1 MPRTYTTSGVTLLGD
16 GEESGVWGQLTN
28 TNIQILD
35 RMISQAGTISLSGTT
50 HTLTIS
56 DGVLSDGQYG
66 VLVFGG
72 SPSGTNTVTIS
83 PNDAKRTFVVK
94 NSSGES
100 VVLTQGSG
108 GNVTVLDGRTA
119 IVYCD
124 GAGSGAAVVNVSD
137 ALVASTLSDIGA
149 LTPTDGNFIVGN
161 GSTWVT
167 ESGDTALAS
176 LGVTATATELNK
188 LDGVTWTLLDYNT
201 LTATAT
207 ELNKL
212 DGVTWTLLDY
222 NTLTASAAELNLL
235 DGKTLSGVD
244 SKIVTGNPGDAG
256 HLTRWDVNGDL
267 ISYGQATQV
276 ESQWEAGTATVETL
290 VSPAKIK
297 AAIEALSIPHVAS
310 AATTSGTSH
319 DLTGIPAGVNQIDVF
334 LDGVS
339 QTDIATN
346 GDLLIQ
352 LGTSG
357 GLVTSGYSSLSS
369 TYSATRSST
378 AGFIILNPG
387 ALATTNGVYRLRRLA
402 DGSDSWIMS
411 GEGRFGATA
420 GILDSWSNA
429 IDIGAVLTQVRLT
442 TVGGTP
448 TFDAGTVSIRCYY

>member
-1 MPRTYTTSGVTLLGD
+1 MPRTYTTSGVTIIGD
-16 GEESGVWGQLTN
+16 GEESGVWGLLTN
-28 TNIQILD
+28 TNMQILD
-35 RMISQAGTISLSGTT
+35 RMISQAGAISLFGTT

-56 DGVLSDGQYG
+56 NGTLSDGQYAA
-66 VLVFGG
+66 LVFGG
-72 SPSGTNTVTIS
+72 SPSGTNTVTIN
-83 PNDAKRTFVVK
+83 PNDARRLFFVK
-94 NSSGES
+94 NDSGET
-100 VVLTQGSG
+100 VTLTQGSG
-108 GNVTVLDGRTA
+108 GDVSVGNGRTA
-119 IVYCD
+119 VVYCD
-124 GAGSGAAVVNVSD
+124 GAGSGAAVVNLSD
-137 ALVASTLSDIGA
+137 AFISTTLTDIGA
-149 LTPTDGNFIVGN
+149 LTPTDGNFVVGD
-161 GSTWVT
+161 GTTWVT

-176 LGVTATATELNK
+176 LGVTATAAELN
-188 LDGVTWTLLDYNT
+188 LLSGVTWTLLDYNT
-201 LTATAT
+201 LTATA
-207 ELNKL
+207 
-212 DGVTWTLLDY
+212 D
-222 NTLTASAAELNLL
+222 ELNLL
-235 DGKTLSGVD
+235 GGKTLSG
-244 SKIVTGNPGDAG
+244 SGTEIVTGTAGSDGDIVQWNA
-256 HLTRWDVNGDL
+256 DGDL
-267 ISYGQATQV
+267 VSYGAATQ
-276 ESQWEAGTATVETL
+276 EEATWEAGTETTESL

-319 DLTGIPAGVNQIDVF
+319 DFTGIPAGVNQIDVF

-339 QTDIATN
+339 QTDNTAN

-369 TYSATRSST
+369 TYSVTRSST
-378 AGFIILNPG
+378 AGFIVINPG
-387 ALATTNGVYRLRRLA
+387 AATTANGVYRLRRLA

>member
-1 MPRTYTTSGVTLLGD
+1 MPRTYTASGVTLLGD

-35 RMISQAGTISLSGTT
+35 RMISQAGAITLSGTT
-50 HTLTIS
+50 HTLLIS

-176 LGVTATATELNK
+176 LGVTATTLELNK
-188 LDGVTWTLLDYNT
+188 LSGVTWTLLDYNTLTSTAAELNKLSGVTWTLLDYNT
-201 LTATAT
+201 LTATA
-207 ELNKL
+207 
-212 DGVTWTLLDY
+212 
-222 NTLTASAAELNLL
+222 AELNLL
-235 DGKTLSGVD
+235 GGKTLSGSD
-244 SKIVTGNPGDAG
+244 TEIVTGTAGSDGDIVQWNA
-256 HLTRWDVNGDL
+256 DGDL
-267 ISYGQATQV
+267 VSYGAATQA
-276 ESQWEAGTATVETL
+276 EATWETGTATTESL
-290 VSPAKIK
+290 VSPAKVK
-297 AAIEALSIPHVAS
+297 AAIDNNQTGNRYESGWV
-310 AATTSGTSH
+310 AATYPATFTHGLGQTPQFYQLQARAAVANGGYSIGDVVMLLPNADGDGARTRASYANSTQVVFPQAPIGGSPSGF
-319 DLTGIPAGVNQIDVF
+319 LTGFTGSNWEIKV
-334 LDGVS
+334 
-339 QTDIATN
+339 IA
-346 GDLLIQ
+346 LKE
-352 LGTSG
+352 
-357 GLVTSGYSSLSS
+357 
-369 TYSATRSST
+369 
-378 AGFIILNPG
+378 
-387 ALATTNGVYRLRRLA
+387 LR
-402 DGSDSWIMS
+402 
-411 GEGRFGATA
+411 
-420 GILDSWSNA
+420 
-429 IDIGAVLTQVRLT
+429 
-442 TVGGTP
+442 
-448 TFDAGTVSIRCYY
+448 